1 MTTNLTQRALEFA
14 TDAHSGQTRKFDGVP
29 YITHPIAVA
38 QIAKNIA
45 QSKGLS
51 DADQEIIEIIALLHD
66 TVEDTYV
73 RFPDIRRLFEDQS
86 VEFVERIISG
96 VDVLTKRVGENY
108 LDSIK
113 RIMLN
118 KDAVIVKLADL
129 SHNSSDLNQGS
140 LKDKYRLATFI
151 LENF

>member
-38 QIAKNIA
+38 KIAKNIA

-73 RFPDIRRLFEDQS
+73 RFPEIRRLFEDQS

-96 VDVLTKRVGENY
+96 VDALTKRVGENY

-129 SHNSSDLNQGS
+129 NHNSSDLNQGS